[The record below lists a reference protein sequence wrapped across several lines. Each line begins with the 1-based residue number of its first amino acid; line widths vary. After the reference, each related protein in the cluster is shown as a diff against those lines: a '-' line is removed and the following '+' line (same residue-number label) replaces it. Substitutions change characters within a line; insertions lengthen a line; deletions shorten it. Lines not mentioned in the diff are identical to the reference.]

1 MYLKKINRFLLNF
14 HLVEKTDKDWPILY
28 EVKKKEFYFGKLEGQ
43 DQN

>member
-1 MYLKKINRFLLNF
+1 MYLKKRFLLNF

-28 EVKKKEFYFGKLEGQ
+28 KVKKNMDFYFGKLEGQ